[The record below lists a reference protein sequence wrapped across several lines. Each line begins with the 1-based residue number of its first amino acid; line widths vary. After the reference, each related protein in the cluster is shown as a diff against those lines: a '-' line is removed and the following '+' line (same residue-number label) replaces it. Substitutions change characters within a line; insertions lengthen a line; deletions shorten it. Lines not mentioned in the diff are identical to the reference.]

1 MRKGSKAVGSQVLP
15 GQMDLQSQGVRIGYA
30 RVSTHEQNLD
40 LQLDA
45 LRKANCVEIYQEKM
59 SGKTA
64 KRPELEYMLKALRT
78 RDTLVVWRLDRL
90 GRDASDLIQISTQ
103 LADRGINLES
113 LTERMDT
120 STAQGQL
127 WFNHCAIMAQFERD
141 VMRERTM
148 AGLAAARARGR
159 KGGRKP
165 SLSADQIREIDA
177 LLADPRFTVVEV
189 AKRYGVSRATIYNR
203 HRAGS
208 SVGGKDVEES
218 S

>member
-1 MRKGSKAVGSQVLP
+1 MRKGSRAVGGQVLP

-45 LRKANCVEIYQEKM
+45 LRKAHCTEIYQEKM
-59 SGKTA
+59 SGKSA
-64 KRPELEYMLKALRT
+64 KRPELEYMLKALRA

-90 GRDASDLIQISTQ
+90 GRNASDLIQISTL
-103 LADRGINLES
+103 LAERGINLES
-113 LTERMDT
+113 LTEQMDT
-120 STAQGQL
+120 STAMGKL

-148 AGLAAARARGR
+148 AGLASARARGR

-165 SLSADQIREIDA
+165 ALTPDKVREVDA
-177 LLADPRFTVVEV
+177 LLADPRFTVVDV

-203 HRAGS
+203 HRARS
-208 SVGGKDVEES
+208 SVGGKDVEPS
-218 S
+218 

>member
-1 MRKGSKAVGSQVLP
+1 
-15 GQMDLQSQGVRIGYA
+15 MDLQSQGVRIGYA

-45 LRKANCVEIYQEKM
+45 LRKAHCTEIYQEKM
-59 SGKTA
+59 SGKSA
-64 KRPELEYMLKALRT
+64 KRPELEYMLKALRA

-90 GRDASDLIQISTQ
+90 GRNASDLIQISTV
-103 LADRGINLES
+103 LAERGINLES
-113 LTERMDT
+113 LTEQMDT
-120 STAQGQL
+120 STAMGKL

-148 AGLAAARARGR
+148 AGLASARARGR

-165 SLSADQIREIDA
+165 ALTPDQVREVDA
-177 LLADPRFTVVEV
+177 LLADPRFTVVDV

-203 HRAGS
+203 HRARS
-208 SVGGKDVEES
+208 SVGGKDVES